1 MNIHCVLLRHGQS
14 TWNKEN
20 RFTGW
25 EDVPLSPLGIEEA
38 KIAGRLI
45 QENGIV
51 PEIAYTSF
59 LQRAIKTLW
68 LALEECGQMHIPVY
82 KTWRLNEKHY
92 GALQGLDKA
101 ETAEKYGEEQV
112 LLWRRG
118 YSVRPPK
125 LELTDSRHPINQ
137 AKYSGISVE
146 ELPGTE
152 SLADSLNRLLP
163 YWNSSIVPSFKNHKT
178 VLIAA
183 HGNSLRGIVQHLK
196 GLTEQEILELN
207 IPTGVPY
214 LFELSSEGK
223 YLSDRYLISE
233 DELERRLDEVKNQGK
248 SK

>member
-1 MNIHCVLLRHGQS
+1 MNIHCILLRHGQS
-14 TWNKEN
+14 AWNKDN

-25 EDVPLSPLGIEEA
+25 QDVPLSPLGIEEA
-38 KIAGRLI
+38 KMAGQILK
-45 QENGIV
+45 ENGML
-51 PEIAYTSF
+51 PEIAFTSY

-92 GALQGLDKA
+92 GALQGLNKA
-101 ETAEKYGEEQV
+101 ETASKYGEEQV

-118 YSVRPPK
+118 YSVRPPE
-125 LELTDSRHPINQ
+125 LEINDPRHPANQ
-137 AKYSGISVE
+137 TKYVGIEAS

-152 SLADSLNRLLP
+152 SLADTLTRMLP
-163 YWNSSIVPSFKNHKT
+163 FWNSSIVPSFKEHST

-196 GLTEQEILELN
+196 GLTDEEILALN

-214 LFELSSEGK
+214 LFELNSEGQ
-223 YLSDRYLISE
+223 YLSDRYLINE
-233 DELERRLDEVKNQGK
+233 DDLERKLEEVKNQGK
-248 SK
+248 AH